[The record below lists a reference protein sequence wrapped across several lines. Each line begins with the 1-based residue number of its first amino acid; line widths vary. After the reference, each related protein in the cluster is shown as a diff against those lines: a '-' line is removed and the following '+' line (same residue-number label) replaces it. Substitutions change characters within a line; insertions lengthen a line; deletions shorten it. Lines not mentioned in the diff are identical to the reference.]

1 MNAKTI
7 IPLCRLQ
14 ALPFHRKIYE
24 LFLDILA
31 RRKIFFPV
39 TCDDFFTLLFLKLK
53 LMIFFNWLRA
63 RLAFILASFEFGA
76 ERFIFAPPSFTK
88 KRDYVSA
95 REKVRMTSFRAK
107 KRHVNRRGTRGK

>member
-1 MNAKTI
+1 MEK
-7 IPLCRLQ
+7 
-14 ALPFHRKIYE
+14 KI
-24 LFLDILA
+24 
-31 RRKIFFPV
+31 KIFMGIEFFSLLLV
-39 TCDDFFTLLFLKLK
+39 MIFFTLLFLKLK

>member
-1 MNAKTI
+1 
-7 IPLCRLQ
+7 
-14 ALPFHRKIYE
+14 
-24 LFLDILA
+24 
-31 RRKIFFPV
+31 
-39 TCDDFFTLLFLKLK
+39 
-53 LMIFFNWLRA
+53 MIFFNWLRA

-76 ERFIFAPPSFTK
+76 ERFIFASPSFTK